1 MRPEAIGLPR
11 HRRLLYALAGI
22 ILYVTS
28 LIATVPA
35 SMMEWML
42 PRLTNNRVLL
52 VQPEG
57 GLWHGKARHLM
68 VKTADGGLRTMGSV
82 SWEILLY
89 PLLKLELAAKVE
101 VADGQNNSGG
111 IIAAGFG
118 KLRLRQI
125 RATLP
130 VSLLSEFMPTWQT
143 WKPNG
148 ELNLRTDELT
158 LSQQGVR
165 GAAELEW
172 RNASLGLSQVNPLGD
187 YRVNIQGDQ
196 KIVQFSVA
204 TISGVLHLVG
214 KGEWSTSDGLSFR
227 GTALGDPS
235 KKVELRDLL
244 RLLGSEQSNDVYQIA
259 ISHVKL
265 RE

>member
-1 MRPEAIGLPR
+1 MIAEATGLPR
-11 HRRLLYALAGI
+11 NRRPLYALAGI
-22 ILYVTS
+22 GLYVAS
-28 LIATVPA
+28 LIVTAPA

-42 PRLTNNRVLL
+42 THLTNNRVFL

-57 GLWHGKARHLM
+57 GLWHGKARKLM
-68 VKTADGGLRTMGSV
+68 IKAADGGLKSMGSV
-82 SWEILLY
+82 NWEILLL
-89 PLLKLELAAKVE
+89 PLLKLELAAMVE
-101 VADGQNNSGG
+101 VADGQNASSS

-118 KLRLRQI
+118 KLRLHQM
-125 RATLP
+125 RATMP
-130 VSLLSEFMPTWQT
+130 VSLLSEFMPTWKT

-148 ELNLRTDELT
+148 ALKIRTDEFT

-165 GAAELEW
+165 GTAELEW
-172 RNASLGLSQVNPLGD
+172 RDASLGLSQVNPLGD

-196 KIVQFSVA
+196 KIAKISVS
-204 TISGVLHLVG
+204 TISGVLRLVG
-214 KGEWSTSDGLSFR
+214 KGEWSVSDGLSFR

-235 KKVELRDLL
+235 KKVELRDFL

-265 RE
+265 RK

>member
-1 MRPEAIGLPR
+1 MRPESTGLQRNP
-11 HRRLLYALAGI
+11 RLLYALAGI
-22 ILYVTS
+22 GVFVAC
-28 LIATVPA
+28 LIATAPA
-35 SMMEWML
+35 SVTEWML
-42 PRLTNNRVLL
+42 PRLTNHRILL

-57 GLWHGKARHLM
+57 GLWHGKARNLK
-68 VKTADGGLRTMGSV
+68 VKTADGGFRSTGSV
-82 SWEILLY
+82 NWEILLL

-101 VADGQNNSGG
+101 MADGQNNSSG

-118 KLRLRQI
+118 KLRLSQM

-148 ELNLRTDELT
+148 ALKLSTDEFT
-158 LSQQGVR
+158 ISQHGVR

-172 RNASLGLSQVNPLGD
+172 RNASLGLSQVNPLGE
-187 YRVNIQGDQ
+187 YRVNIQSDQ
-196 KIVQFSVA
+196 KIAQISVT

-214 KGEWSTSDGLSFR
+214 KGEWSQSDGLSFL
-227 GTALGDPS
+227 GTALGEPS
-235 KKVELRDLL
+235 KKVELREFL
-244 RLLGSEQSNDVYQIA
+244 RLLGSEQSNGVYQIA

-265 RE
+265 RK